1 MTTRDR
7 LVAMVVI
14 ALVAIGGGW
23 LLLVSPER
31 HKAADLQTQVA
42 GAQQQ
47 LQSAQTEAASARS
60 AEAQYT
66 TAYASIVSLGKAVPP
81 TQEVPSLVYQIDQA
95 TGDKRVEFN
104 SITSGTA
111 GGSGSGSASA
121 AATAA
126 ADAATPTAFT
136 PLPFTFVFKG
146 SYYQLY
152 RLIEQVNG
160 FARRTASGGVHVS
173 GRLLTIQ
180 GADITLEQKGDS
192 SGGSTG
198 SELTATVT
206 ATAYALPS
214 SQGLT
219 GGATPAGP
227 AGSATQTS
235 AGSASSPTTP
245 AVVKVTP

>member
-7 LVAMVVI
+7 LVVMVVI

-31 HKAADLQTQVA
+31 QKAADLQGQVA
-42 GAQQQ
+42 SAQQQ
-47 LQSAQTEAASARS
+47 LQSAQTEAASART

-111 GGSGSGSASA
+111 SGSGSGSASA

-126 ADAATPTAFT
+126 ADTATPSAFT

-146 SYYQLY
+146 SYYQLDH
-152 RLIEQVNG
+152 LIEQVNG
-160 FARRTASGGVHVS
+160 FAQRTASGSVHVS

-180 GADITLEQKGDS
+180 GADITIEQKGGS
-192 SGGSTG
+192 SSSTG
-198 SELTATVT
+198 SELTATIT